1 MMSAPSMQSRVEDY
15 LDDRR
20 RLGFSLKTT
29 GSYLMSLAH
38 YADRSGHSGPLS
50 SEIIVAWAQNETAS
64 DKPTTWAKRL
74 SSIRG
79 FLNYCAQTDGQS
91 NVPDSNVFGR
101 PRGRPTPHIYTETEI
116 ADLLAAAKRLPEPG
130 TLRPAT
136 YETFF
141 GLLAATGL
149 RLSEALHLRCADV
162 DLTASQVTVRQAKWG
177 KSRLVPL
184 HPTVCEA
191 MSRYQALRQRVP
203 SGPDSHFFV
212 SESGGAISRSV
223 PQKVFERLRADL
235 GWVSRGS
242 CPAPRIHD
250 LRHSF
255 ICRRVMLW
263 HQHGTD
269 IDNAMLALSTY
280 VGHVAVTYTYWYLTG
295 VPELMAVAGQK
306 FERFASEAEEASND

>member
-1 MMSAPSMQSRVEDY
+1 MSVPSVQSRVQEY

-29 GSYLMSLAH
+29 GSYLMSYAR
-38 YADRSGHSGPLS
+38 YADRTGHSGPLTS
-50 SEIIVAWAQNETAS
+50 ATIIAWAQSGPATNT
-64 DKPTTWAKRL
+64 PMTWTKRL
-74 SSIRG
+74 PNIRA
-79 FLNYCAQTDGQS
+79 FLNFCARTDGETD
-91 NVPDSNVFGR
+91 VPAADIFGR
-101 PRGRPTPHIYTETEI
+101 PRGRPTPHVYTEAEI
-116 ADLLAAAKRLPEPG
+116 ADLLAAARRLPPQG

-136 YETFF
+136 YEAFF

-149 RLSEALHLRCADV
+149 RLSEALNLQLTDV
-162 DLTASQVTVRQAKWG
+162 DLIARHLTVREAKWG
-177 KSRLVPL
+177 KSRLVPM

-191 MSRYQALRQRVP
+191 MSRYLALRQQVP
-203 SGPDSHFFV
+203 STPNSHFFV
-212 SESGGAISRSV
+212 ALAGTAIARKTA
-223 PQKVFERLRADL
+223 QNVFERLRADL

-263 HQHGTD
+263 HEQGTN

-295 VPELMAVAGQK
+295 VPQLMAVAGRN
-306 FERFASEAEEASND
+306 FERFAGEAKELSNG